1 MTTTTQATERLS
13 QWWDALPTYAKNNG
27 LPALGTL
34 ASALVVL
41 DRLQDNYVLDIQA
54 HIAQGGAQII
64 GLGRRRTSIILARF
78 GETRRFLEEGGR
90 TNRGTRK
97 NMESLLATLDA
108 LQLGQLPTPER
119 NAVLTE
125 MQRWLV
131 EEKVGEYFARERVKF
146 DFSPE
151 QTAWQTVHDILAAAK
166 LVGKEGQV
174 AQYLVGAKLAL
185 RFPDVV
191 VRNDLYSTSDLQS
204 GLPGDFVL
212 GTTVFHVTV
221 SPMTA
226 HYDKCKTNLQAG
238 YDVFLLVPDRLM
250 VGARQNTEAIL
261 PGRISVQSLEAFI
274 SQNLEEL
281 SGFTRSQRLDGFRNL
296 LTTYNARVNAIESDK
311 SLLIEIPHNLIG

>member
-1 MTTTTQATERLS
+1 MQEMQEARNALRH
-13 QWWDALPTYAKNNG
+13 WWDHLPTYQRNG
-27 LPALGTL
+27 GMPAQGAL
-34 ASALVVL
+34 AGALVVL
-41 DRLQDNYVLDIQA
+41 DRLKCFYSLSLKDHTA
-54 HIAQGGAQII
+54 AGGTQII
-64 GLGRRRTSIILARF
+64 GLGSHRTMQILASHGR
-78 GETRRFLEEGGR
+78 GPLHLKECGR
-90 TNRGTRK
+90 TNMGIPGNIRALFEEMAPLR
-97 NMESLLATLDA
+97 LDTL
-108 LQLGQLPTPER
+108 PEIER
-119 NAVLTE
+119 NAILTE

-185 RFPDVV
+185 RFPDAV

-221 SPMTA
+221 SLLPT
-226 HYDKCKTNLQAG
+226 HYDKCRTNLQAG
-238 YDVFLLVPDRLM
+238 YDVFLLVPDRLV
-250 VGARQNTEAIL
+250 VGARQNTEVLL

-281 SGFTRSQRLDGFRNL
+281 SGFARSQRLDGFRNL
-296 LTTYNARVNAIESDK
+296 LTTYNARADAIESDK